1 MFNRKIIKLFESRR
15 VNLDA
20 RLRQDY
26 VKNGIAT
33 LPCHISDYNDIISQY
48 SVNGYETLN
57 MEFADFLKTCVEF
70 ASPEIPIVL
79 NIIGDCLSDKE
90 KKTIK
95 ETIRETFEYELGMVE
110 KEEKRHTKVFILMTV
125 GLILSGILLYFTH
138 SLDEES
144 RELFFIPFWFMGD
157 TLCDYIFLTGY
168 DIRHNRRMAG
178 RLASIKVVFS
188 DKYEEPN
195 YTDNDVDKLYSE
207 IEKDVKETIREDGK

>member
-1 MFNRKIIKLFESRR
+1 MSKRNSLKLFESRR
-15 VNLDA
+15 GNIDE
-20 RLRQDY
+20 RLKQDY
-26 VKNGIAT
+26 IKNGIAT
-33 LPCHISDYNDIISQY
+33 LPCRISGYDDIISQY

-57 MEFADFLKTCVEF
+57 AEFADFVKTSVEF
-70 ASPEIPIVL
+70 APPEYPIVL
-79 NIIGDCLSDKE
+79 NIIGDCLSEKE
-90 KKTIK
+90 KKTIV
-95 ETIRETFEYELGMVE
+95 ETIRDSFVYELGMVE
-110 KEEKRHTKVFILMTV
+110 KEEKRHTKVFILMIV
-125 GLILSGILLYFTH
+125 GLIISGIVLYLTQT
-138 SLDEES
+138 LDDDS

-195 YTDNDVDKLYSE
+195 YTDDDVDKLYSE

>member
-207 IEKDVKETIREDGK
+207 IEKDVKETIREDGE

>member
-33 LPCHISDYNDIISQY
+33 LPCHISDYNDIISPY

-57 MEFADFLKTCVEF
+57 MEFADYLKTCVEF

-79 NIIGDCLSDKE
+79 NITGDCLSDKE

-195 YTDNDVDKLYSE
+195 YTDDDVDKLYSE
-207 IEKDVKETIREDGK
+207 IEKDVKETIREDGE